1 MGFLRIDHHSGLKSA
16 HIKSVIKL
24 AAMVQHTLLC
34 VWSQMGFTWI
44 YCNFYIVEHT
54 FRAPMI
60 CIWLLSGY
68 ITNAYVRKYKELDT
82 LIINDLFKP
91 LIADSASATA
101 FYYHFLTVAIRRQT
115 SLFFSSTFY
124 VIAFHGRYLS
134 K

>member
-1 MGFLRIDHHSGLKSA
+1 MGFLRIDHNSGLKSA

-60 CIWLLSGY
+60 YIWLLSGY
-68 ITNAYVRKYKELDT
+68 ITNAYVRKYNELDT
-82 LIINDLFKP
+82 LIISTIYSSRSSLILLVLQHFIIIFLQLLFGAK
-91 LIADSASATA
+91 LHFVSAQ
-101 FYYHFLTVAIRRQT
+101 HFM
-115 SLFFSSTFY
+115 
-124 VIAFHGRYLS
+124 
-134 K
+134 